1 MKKFKFSLDKLKS
14 YREQILKTEENELG
28 RRRKEV
34 ISLQEEKAML
44 EAKVEQRNEEFR
56 IRAMGAMTPQEI
68 KVSKGYIATLQ
79 ENIRELGRQIL
90 EAQDRVEQQ
99 IQVVVEAT
107 KEVSSLEKLE
117 EGQLEEYNKMA
128 MKQEELFIEEFVSNS
143 SFYAH

>member
-28 RRRKEV
+28 RRRKKV
-34 ISLQEEKAML
+34 IALHEERAML
-44 EAKVEQRNEEFR
+44 ELEVEKLNEEFR
-56 IRAMGAMTPQEI
+56 RRAMNSMTPQEI

-79 ENIRELGRQIL
+79 ENIRELGGKIL
-90 EAQDRVEQQ
+90 KAQDRVEQQ

-117 EGQLEEYNKMA
+117 EGQLEEYNKVA
-128 MKQEELFIEEFVSNS
+128 MKHEEQFIEEFVSNS

>member
-28 RRRKEV
+28 RRRKKV
-34 ISLQEEKAML
+34 IALHEERAML
-44 EAKVEQRNEEFR
+44 ELEVEQLNEEFR
-56 IRAMGAMTPQEI
+56 RRAMNSMTPQEI
-68 KVSKGYIATLQ
+68 KISKGYIATLQ
-79 ENIRELGRQIL
+79 ENIRELGGKIL
-90 EAQDRVEQQ
+90 KAQDRVEQQ

-117 EGQLEEYNKMA
+117 EGQLEEYNKVA
-128 MKQEELFIEEFVSNS
+128 MKHEEQFIEEFVSNS

>member
-28 RRRKEV
+28 RRRKKV
-34 ISLQEEKAML
+34 IALQEEKAML
-44 EAKVEQRNEEFR
+44 EGKVEQCNCEFR
-56 IRAMGAMTPQEI
+56 QRAMNAVTPQEI
-68 KVSKGYIATLQ
+68 KVAKGYIATLQ
-79 ENIRELGRQIL
+79 ENIREIDRQIL
-90 EAQDRVEQQ
+90 NAQDRVEQQ

-117 EGQLEEYNKMA
+117 EGQLDEYNKMT

-143 SFYAH
+143 NFYAV

>member
-28 RRRKEV
+28 RRRKKV
-34 ISLQEEKAML
+34 IALHEERAML
-44 EAKVEQRNEEFR
+44 ELEVEQLNEEFR
-56 IRAMGAMTPQEI
+56 RRAMNSMTPQEI

-79 ENIRELGRQIL
+79 ENIRELGGKIL
-90 EAQDRVEQQ
+90 KAQDRVEQQ

-117 EGQLEEYNKMA
+117 EGQLEEYNKVA
-128 MKQEELFIEEFVSNS
+128 MKHEEQFIEEFVSNS